1 MAVYNILPKVNLRD
15 IDASDTLNEHG
26 GVTDNVFGSKF
37 RRTANVNKWSKRKPT
52 NYRGMLFEKGDEEP
66 AQWQGDDG
74 MCGFDKSS
82 VIFNVVEDLVSACMA
97 NWNYRYVYPEGGE
110 EYPFRIGDYRGYYPK
125 AISPILSFDYYGQID
140 ANDNGSSMTFRV
152 MGNGDVNEEVN
163 LTMKDF
169 LYNGTTS
176 AEQML
181 LCVII
186 TDTSGERILEKVGS
200 AIGSDKNFVSEVSV
214 SQTELGKAGSY
225 LAFAALYNAQPKRYM
240 AFPIGYTE
248 FRVLNSVDA
257 EKLGWVFGSGSI
269 TYDGSGR
276 YTYTGQLSYSPTF
289 EGANVFIELQI
300 NSVNTGKGETVQLVK
315 QSQSADGKMHYMTYS
330 GTARIQH
337 TERNVY
343 ILRCGYGN
351 EFLNNA
357 YLDLGNVQ
365 FVEPTS
371 NEEG

>member
-1 MAVYNILPKVNLRD
+1 MSEILNEINLADYDVR
-15 IDASDTLNEHG
+15 DTLNEYG

-66 AQWQGDDG
+66 RQWQGDDG

-82 VIFNVVEDLVSACMA
+82 VMFGVVEDLVSACMA

-125 AISPILSFDYYGQID
+125 AMNPILSFDISGQIA

-163 LTMKDF
+163 LTLKDF
-169 LYNGTTS
+169 LYDSVSS
-176 AEQML
+176 AEQMR
-181 LCVII
+181 LCIII
-186 TDTSGERILEKVGS
+186 TDKSGVVKLTKTGD
-200 AIGSDKNFVSEVSV
+200 AIGSAKGFVKEVSV
-214 SQTELGKAGSY
+214 YQTELGEAGSY
-225 LAFAALYNAQPKRYM
+225 LAFVALYNAQPKRYM
-240 AFPIGYTE
+240 ALPIGYTE
-248 FRVLNSVDA
+248 FRIVNSVDA
-257 EKLGWVFGSGSI
+257 EKLGWVQGSGSI

-289 EGANVFIELQI
+289 ETAYVFIELQI
-300 NSVNTGKGETVQLVK
+300 NGVNTGNGEQVQLVK
-315 QSQSADGKMHYMTYS
+315 QSQSADGKIFYMTYS
-330 GTARIQH
+330 RTEKIQH
-337 TERNVY
+337 TEGNVY
-343 ILRCGYGN
+343 RLRCGYGSGW
-351 EFLNNA
+351 LNNA

-365 FVEPTS
+365 FIEPTS